1 MTHDQLARVFPDGR
15 TVHVPSDGGP
25 LKGYELARADI
36 EKRGNGDASSIG
48 KQGLF
53 AALLKGKSTDDED
66 EAASAP
72 MARVRTASA
81 ALSAGAAPARSA
93 DPVPLPHS
101 KPAASF
107 QLASAD
113 VQAVQ
118 APKRKQAVAESS
130 DNNEPKPQTP
140 ADIIN
145 ARGFWDDAPA
155 TPKQATPAQV
165 AAIGARRA
173 LAAADPQSTASV
185 SPLDALAYAPAA
197 LSPVERANVVTAS
210 APLPR
215 SVRAASASRNP
226 AVATRIDQ
234 VIAKGPQDQ
243 NGVIATSTRISGSQS
258 NDVWMRAMILAP
270 SASASM
276 SATVLGDT
284 DMTTMREHFAKPQM
298 AIAMTFSNDPQMGM
312 LSDRFT
318 GSATAKLDTRSFA
331 MRTAS
336 LR

>member
-1 MTHDQLARVFPDGR
+1 M
-15 TVHVPSDGGP
+15 
-25 LKGYELARADI
+25 
-36 EKRGNGDASSIG
+36 
-48 KQGLF
+48 
-53 AALLKGKSTDDED
+53 
-66 EAASAP
+66 
-72 MARVRTASA
+72 
-81 ALSAGAAPARSA
+81 
-93 DPVPLPHS
+93 
-101 KPAASF
+101 
-107 QLASAD
+107 
-113 VQAVQ
+113 
-118 APKRKQAVAESS
+118 AESS

-165 AAIGARRA
+165 AAISARRA
-173 LAAADPQSTASV
+173 LAAADPQPTASV
-185 SPLDALAYAPAA
+185 SALNALAYAPAA
-197 LSPVERANVVTAS
+197 LSPVERTNVVAAS

-215 SVRAASASRNP
+215 SVRPASASRNP
-226 AVATRIDQ
+226 AASTTIDQ
-234 VIAKGPQDQ
+234 VVAKGPQDE

-258 NDVWMRAMILAP
+258 NDVWMRVMILAP
-270 SASASM
+270 SASSSM

>member
-1 MTHDQLARVFPDGR
+1 
-15 TVHVPSDGGP
+15 VHVPADGGP

-36 EKRGNGDASSIG
+36 EKRGNGDASSIARP
-48 KQGLF
+48 GLF

-66 EAASAP
+66 DGANAP
-72 MARVRTASA
+72 VARARTASGALPASA
-81 ALSAGAAPARSA
+81 AAAKYA
-93 DPVPLPHS
+93 DPVPTPRS

-113 VQAVQ
+113 LQGVQ
-118 APKRKQAVAESS
+118 APKRKQAASESS
-130 DNNEPKPQTP
+130 ENNESKPQTP

-155 TPKQATPAQV
+155 TPKQATPALV
-165 AAIGARRA
+165 AAISARRA
-173 LAAADPQSTASV
+173 LAAADPPSTASV
-185 SPLDALAYAPAA
+185 SALDALAYAPAA
-197 LSPVERANVVTAS
+197 LSPVERPNIVAAS

-215 SVRAASASRNP
+215 SIRPASASRNP
-226 AVATRIDQ
+226 AAPTTIDQ

-243 NGVIATSTRISGSQS
+243 NGVFAASTRISRSQG
-258 NDVWMRAMILAP
+258 NDVWMRVMILAP

-331 MRTAS
+331 MQTAS

>member
-1 MTHDQLARVFPDGR
+1 
-15 TVHVPSDGGP
+15 
-25 LKGYELARADI
+25 
-36 EKRGNGDASSIG
+36 
-48 KQGLF
+48 
-53 AALLKGKSTDDED
+53 
-66 EAASAP
+66 
-72 MARVRTASA
+72 
-81 ALSAGAAPARSA
+81 
-93 DPVPLPHS
+93 VPLPHS

-118 APKRKQAVAESS
+118 APKRKQAVVESS

-145 ARGFWDDAPA
+145 ARGFWDNAPA

-165 AAIGARRA
+165 AAISARRA
-173 LAAADPQSTASV
+173 LAAADPPSTASV
-185 SPLDALAYAPAA
+185 SALDALAYAPAA
-197 LSPVERANVVTAS
+197 LPPVERANVVAAS

-215 SVRAASASRNP
+215 SVRLPAASRNP
-226 AVATRIDQ
+226 AVSTLVDQ
-234 VIAKGPQDQ
+234 VIAKVPQDQ
-243 NGVIATSTRISGSQS
+243 NGVIATSTRISDSQS

-276 SATVLGDT
+276 SATVLGDA

-298 AIAMTFSNDPQMGM
+298 AVAMTFSNDPQMGM